1 MGMVNMS
8 KIERFYA
15 LDSFRG
21 ICALSVAVHHMHI
34 VDSVAEIEF
43 FRNANFLVEFFFVL
57 SGFVLAHTY
66 AAKEGFDIKRFCI
79 SRTFRL
85 LPLHWLMLAVIV
97 FLECGKLL
105 AYKKGL
111 VLNNVPFTG
120 DYSPSELIPNF
131 FLVQS
136 WTDST
141 SPVSFNYP
149 SWSISVEYYMYMIFA
164 SVLFFF
170 SKVRYAVWGL
180 IAVIAFSILYTGSE
194 LLTIPVARGLSC
206 FFSGALSYVLFSRV
220 RGLAKLGLFW
230 MTALEISS
238 LVAVVVVI
246 TCGME
251 NKSLLASFSF
261 CVVVIIFAFDSGAVS
276 KLFKMD
282 LFSFAGKISYSI
294 YLTHAA
300 VLLCFVSVFMVAQK
314 ILGLNLTP
322 MVNGQRYIDT
332 GNYLVN
338 NFIVILALLLVVCVS
353 SFTYK
358 YIEVKGQEAGK
369 RLINR
374 ISARD
379 KLPLLKD

>member
-1 MGMVNMS
+1 MGIVNMS

-34 VDSVAEIEF
+34 VGSIAEIGF

-66 AAKEGFDIKRFCI
+66 GVKEGFDLKKFCI

-97 FLECGKLL
+97 FLECGKLF

-111 VLNNVPFTG
+111 MLNNVPFTG
-120 DYSPSELIPNF
+120 DYSLSELIPNF

-141 SPVSFNYP
+141 RAVSFNYP

-164 SVLFFF
+164 SILFFL
-170 SKVRYAVWGL
+170 SKIRYAVWGL
-180 IAVIAFSILYTGSE
+180 IAIIAFSILYTGSE
-194 LLTIPVARGLSC
+194 LLTIPAARGLSC
-206 FFSGALSYVLFSRV
+206 FFSGALSYVLFSRI
-220 RGLAKLGLFW
+220 RGLVKLGLIG

-238 LVAVVVVI
+238 LVSVGVVITSDMGNKYLLASFLFCVVVVI
-246 TCGME
+246 
-251 NKSLLASFSF
+251 
-261 CVVVIIFAFDSGAVS
+261 FAFDGGAIS
-276 KLFKMD
+276 KLFKREW
-282 LFSFAGKISYSI
+282 FSFVGKISYSI

-314 ILGLNLTP
+314 ALGLNLTP

-338 NFIVILALLLVVCVS
+338 NFIVLLALLLVIYVS
-353 SFTYK
+353 GFTYK
-358 YIEVKGQEAGK
+358 YIEVKGQEVGR

-374 ISARD
+374 MSVRD

>member
-34 VDSVAEIEF
+34 VDSIAEIEF

-66 AAKEGFDIKRFCI
+66 AAKEGFDFKKFFI

-85 LPLHWLMLAVIV
+85 FPLHWLMLAVIV
-97 FLECGKLL
+97 FLECGKLF

-164 SVLFFF
+164 SILFF
-170 SKVRYAVWGL
+170 S
-180 IAVIAFSILYTGSE
+180 
-194 LLTIPVARGLSC
+194 
-206 FFSGALSYVLFSRV
+206 
-220 RGLAKLGLFW
+220 AKLD
-230 MTALEISS
+230 TQ
-238 LVAVVVVI
+238 
-246 TCGME
+246 
-251 NKSLLASFSF
+251 
-261 CVVVIIFAFDSGAVS
+261 
-276 KLFKMD
+276 
-282 LFSFAGKISYSI
+282 
-294 YLTHAA
+294 
-300 VLLCFVSVFMVAQK
+300 FV
-314 ILGLNLTP
+314 G
-322 MVNGQRYIDT
+322 
-332 GNYLVN
+332 
-338 NFIVILALLLVVCVS
+338 
-353 SFTYK
+353 
-358 YIEVKGQEAGK
+358 
-369 RLINR
+369 
-374 ISARD
+374 
-379 KLPLLKD
+379 

>member
-34 VDSVAEIEF
+34 SGSIAEIGF

-66 AAKEGFDIKRFCI
+66 VLQEAFDLKKFCI

-85 LPLHWLMLAVIV
+85 LPLHWLMLAAIV
-97 FLECGKLL
+97 LLEFGKLF
-105 AYKKGL
+105 AYKKGFM
-111 VLNNVPFTG
+111 LNNIPFTG
-120 DYSPSELIPNF
+120 DYSPPELIPNF
-131 FLVQS
+131 FLIQS

-164 SVLFFF
+164 TVLFFLN
-170 SKVRYAVWGL
+170 KIIYVIWGL
-180 IAVIAFSILYTGSE
+180 IAIIAFSILYTGSE

-206 FFSGALSYVLFSRV
+206 FFSGALSYVLFSRI
-220 RGLAKLGLFW
+220 RRLEKLGLW
-230 MTALEISS
+230 GMTALEISS

-246 TCGME
+246 TSDIG
-251 NKSLLASFSF
+251 NKSLLASFLF
-261 CVVVIIFAFDSGAVS
+261 CVVVVIFAFDGGAIS
-276 KLFKMD
+276 KLFKRD
-282 LFSFAGKISYSI
+282 FFSFAGKISYSI

-314 ILGLNLTP
+314 TFGLNLTP

-332 GNYLVN
+332 GNYLIN
-338 NFIVILALLLVVCVS
+338 NFIVFFALALVIYVS
-353 SFTYK
+353 SFTHK
-358 YIEVKGQEAGK
+358 YIEIKGQEVG
-369 RLINR
+369 RTLINR
-374 ISARD
+374 MSMRD
-379 KLPLLKD
+379 KLPALKD